1 MEKACFR
8 VKNEGN
14 RSRVSNLVSIPKQEK
29 HRGVTF
35 MAIIPQ
41 KQLFKWD
48 EIEELGDL
56 ERLRLVLDCLPD
68 EELMRVLEKKRGKG
82 RNDYPV
88 RAIWNSIIAGVVFQH
103 KTTESLRRDLM
114 RNGQLRQI
122 CGFDITLG
130 VKGVPSSSAYT
141 RFLKGLMKHQ
151 KEINRMFDNLVET
164 LCEELPDFGK
174 VLAIDGKAIESYA
187 RRRRD
192 EDKKPYDGRRDIDA
206 DIGVK
211 TYKGKNKDGSVWE
224 KVKTWFGYK
233 LHLIIDANYELPV
246 VFSVT
251 KASRSEVKEGHILVD
266 EMKHR
271 VPVIID
277 RCVYFTA
284 DKGYDDTKLIT
295 KLWGEHEIKPI
306 IGIRNTWQDGEETK
320 LVEGMENVVY
330 DYEGTVYC
338 YSPEDYRRREMVPGG
353 FEKDR
358 EALKYLCPA
367 KYYGVECQGRDAC
380 PIKSGVRIPLSEDR
394 RVFTPVARSSAKWKK
409 LYNKRTSVERVNS
422 RIDQVF
428 GFEDHFIR
436 GLKKMELECSLALI
450 IMLAMA
456 LGRIK
461 TKQKDKL
468 RSLVQAA

>member
-1 MEKACFR
+1 
-8 VKNEGN
+8 
-14 RSRVSNLVSIPKQEK
+14 
-29 HRGVTF
+29 

-56 ERLRLVLDCLPD
+56 ERLKLVLDHMPD
-68 EELMRVLEKKRGKG
+68 EELMAALEKHRGKG

-103 KTTESLRRDLM
+103 DSTESLRRELM
-114 RNGQLRQI
+114 RNGQLRQV
-122 CGFDITLG
+122 CGFDIMLG
-130 VKGVPSSSAYT
+130 VKGVPSSPAYT
-141 RFLKGLMKHQ
+141 RFLKNLMKHQ
-151 KEINRMFDNLVET
+151 REVNKMFDNLVKM
-164 LCEELPDFGK
+164 LCEELPDLGE

-192 EDKKPYDGRRDIDA
+192 EDERSYDGRRDIDA

-211 TYKGKNKDGSVWE
+211 EYKGKNKDGSVWK

-233 LHLIIDANYELPV
+233 LHLIVDAKYELPV
-246 VFSVT
+246 AFSVT
-251 KASRSEVKEGHILVD
+251 KASRSEVREGHVLVD
-266 EMKHR
+266 EMEYR
-271 VPVIID
+271 VPVIIG
-277 RCVYFTA
+277 RCLYFA
-284 DKGYDDTKLIT
+284 GDKGYDDTKLSV
-295 KLWGEHEIKPI
+295 KLWDDHEIKPI
-306 IGIRNTWQDGEETK
+306 IGIRNLWKDGEETK
-320 LVEGMENVVY
+320 LVSGRENVVY

-338 YSPEDYRRREMVPGG
+338 YSAKDFKRREMVPGG

-358 EALKYLCPA
+358 ETLRYLCPA
-367 KYYGVECQGRDAC
+367 KYYGTECQGKDSC
-380 PIKSGVRIPLSEDR
+380 PLKSGVRIPLKEDK

-409 LYNKRTSVERVNS
+409 LYDKRTSVERVNS
-422 RIDQVF
+422 RIDRVY
-428 GFEDHFIR
+428 GFEEHFIR
-436 GLKKMELECSLALI
+436 GLKKMELRCSLALL

-461 TKQKDKL
+461 TKQKDKF